1 VVVGL
6 VGDIR
11 HDAIDTAGAPHIYF
25 SIYQLN
31 SATLGVEVRSASDP
45 ALLGENV
52 RREIQAVDPALPV
65 FGIRTFAS
73 MVSDSMMPHR
83 FSAQLMGAFALLALI
98 LAAVGIYGVL
108 AYRVG
113 QRTREIG
120 VRMALGAKAG
130 SVVRL
135 VIADGLRPIAAGMAI
150 GLAGSL
156 VLNRLLAQLVYGVST
171 SDPLV
176 LAAVAFFLLLVAL
189 LASCIPAWQATRIDP
204 MLALRA
210 D

>member
-1 VVVGL
+1 MVGL

-83 FSAQLMGAFALLALI
+83 FSAQ
-98 LAAVGIYGVL
+98 
-108 AYRVG
+108 
-113 QRTREIG
+113 
-120 VRMALGAKAG
+120 
-130 SVVRL
+130 
-135 VIADGLRPIAAGMAI
+135 
-150 GLAGSL
+150 
-156 VLNRLLAQLVYGVST
+156 
-171 SDPLV
+171 
-176 LAAVAFFLLLVAL
+176 
-189 LASCIPAWQATRIDP
+189 
-204 MLALRA
+204 
-210 D
+210 